1 MQKTEKASW
10 ELLKETNKKISF
22 GSMAWRNFESCFF
35 FCIVDLVWRLAF
47 SSQNHCVTK
56 DPSTSISSAGIIN
69 ATRLLASEPQVFF
82 ATSPALGLRL
92 CVSMPSFYF
101 GALNSGPY
109 TCTHFTDSFLSSTC
123 VHVFVWMYV
132 FTFLRYILR
141 SCCSLLWC
149 V

>member
-10 ELLKETNKKISF
+10 ELLNKQKNIFWKHGLKKFWKLS
-22 GSMAWRNFESCFF
+22 F

-47 SSQNHCVTK
+47 SSQTHCVTK
-56 DPSTSISSAGIIN
+56 DPSTSVSSAGIIN
-69 ATRLLASEPQVFF
+69 ATRLLDSEPQGFF

-92 CVSMPSFYF
+92 CVFMPSFYF

-109 TCTHFTDSFLSSTC
+109 TCTHFTDSFLPSTC